1 MTKVQPDLTT
11 VCWEFPMQNAYL
23 VVLSPRASLPV

>member
-1 MTKVQPDLTT
+1 
-11 VCWEFPMQNAYL
+11 MQNAYL